1 LGILVAVPVFPD
13 QETMATPTFHAFNLQ
28 HLVTLGIIAAGC
40 LFLAW
45 KGRAEDSRKWL
56 GPVLGLALLGYVS
69 VIYIQQGIEH
79 ALSWEYSLPLEL
91 CNLVLIACII
101 SLFRPN
107 QFIAE
112 IAYFWGLG
120 GVLQATLTP
129 DLSRGFPS
137 WDFVFFFWSHGVT
150 LMAIVFLIAR
160 PGFKPRKGSTL
171 RIMISLNIY
180 AVAVGTL
187 DAIAGWNYGYLC
199 RKPAKPS
206 LLDILGKW
214 PWYLV
219 TLEAIALIMFLI
231 LGLPWRISGRS
242 GKLEKAVGT
251 VDQTGEGGEC
261 L

>member
-1 LGILVAVPVFPD
+1 
-13 QETMATPTFHAFNLQ
+13 MTPTFRAFNTQ
-28 HLVTLGIIAAGC
+28 HLITLAIIAAIC
-40 LFLAW
+40 LLLAW
-45 KGRAEDSRKWL
+45 KARSKSCRKWL
-56 GPVLGLALLGYVS
+56 GPVLGSALSGYAAVFC
-69 VIYIQQGIEH
+69 IQQGIEH

-107 QFIAE
+107 QFTTE

-129 DLSRGFPS
+129 DLARGFPS

-160 PGFKPRKGSTL
+160 PGFRPRGGSIL
-171 RIMISLNIY
+171 RMMIALNIY
-180 AVAVGTL
+180 AVIVGTL
-187 DAIAGWNYGYLC
+187 DGIAGWNYGYLC
-199 RKPAKPS
+199 RKPAEPS
-206 LLDILGKW
+206 LLDVLGKW

-219 TLEAIALIMFLI
+219 TLEVIALIMFL
-231 LGLPWRISGRS
+231 LFYLPWRIPGRS
-242 GKLEKAVGT
+242 GKLEKAIGT
-251 VDQTGEGGEC
+251 ADHTGEGGEC